1 MTKQQEKQGKREMM
15 TIGQVARSIG
25 VPATTLRYYEREAL
39 LTPTARN
46 AAGYRFYDPQ
56 AIRRIEFIRSAQSVG
71 FTLNDIRALLQIEGR
86 APCKQVRKLLEHRL
100 AEMDLKI
107 AELTR
112 VRAALNNAKNRCRTS
127 GKSCDVLTD
136 LWSMT
141 KRKQS

>member
-1 MTKQQEKQGKREMM
+1 MTEKQEKRDKREMM
-15 TIGQVARSIG
+15 TIGQVAQSIG

-39 LTPTARN
+39 LIPTARN

-56 AIRRIEFIRSAQSVG
+56 AVQRLEFIRSAQSVG

-86 APCKQVRKLLEHRL
+86 APCKQVRKLLENRL

-112 VRAALNNAKNRCRTS
+112 VRAALNNAKNRCRAS
-127 GKSCDVLTD
+127 GKSCDVLTN
-136 LWSMT
+136 LWSMA
-141 KRKQS
+141 KRKKS